1 MLLIEE
7 SDAGAG
13 VRVGDGA
20 ALRGE
25 GEKNHDD
32 QQTGVSRHQ
41 GSHVETG
48 RRVLQASPLRQSA
61 TIDPMRRT
69 WRDWVVLTLGLAVL
83 LAPVGGAA
91 MVPDAT
97 WIPGLYDGADG
108 DEVLALVWD
117 NTPAVASS
125 LVALHA
131 PVGTLL
137 ELPRLC
143 PPPIATVPPSAAC
156 RAPPHP

>member
-1 MLLIEE
+1 
-7 SDAGAG
+7 
-13 VRVGDGA
+13 
-20 ALRGE
+20 
-25 GEKNHDD
+25 
-32 QQTGVSRHQ
+32 
-41 GSHVETG
+41 
-48 RRVLQASPLRQSA
+48 
-61 TIDPMRRT
+61 MRRT
-69 WRDWVVLTLGLAVL
+69 WRDWVILTLAMAVL

-125 LVALHA
+125 LVALDA
-131 PVGTLL
+131 PVGALL
-137 ELPRLC
+137 DLPRRC
-143 PPPIATVPPSAAC
+143 PPPIAAVPPAAAC

>member
-1 MLLIEE
+1 
-7 SDAGAG
+7 
-13 VRVGDGA
+13 
-20 ALRGE
+20 
-25 GEKNHDD
+25 
-32 QQTGVSRHQ
+32 
-41 GSHVETG
+41 
-48 RRVLQASPLRQSA
+48 
-61 TIDPMRRT
+61 MRRT
-69 WRDWVVLTLGLAVL
+69 WRDWVILTLAVAVL

-143 PPPIATVPPSAAC
+143 PPSVAGTGAS
-156 RAPPHP
+156 RAPPLD